1 LSIRKLPQ
9 NIIDQIAAGEVITRP
24 VNIVKELVEN
34 SIDASAKHITI
45 IIEDGGKKRLTVKDD
60 GHGIPKDELALAFE
74 LHSSSKIQE
83 NNIYNVSTLGFRGE
97 ALASI
102 TAVSKVKCKSR
113 SSDQEMGRQI
123 VIEASEVK
131 KIKDITMRRVGT
143 EIEVVGIFYSI
154 PARRKF
160 LGSAA
165 IEKKAIVDLVQ
176 HLALTYYNLQ
186 IELFEVKNN
195 KQITILQSP
204 AREEQLSA
212 IFDILG
218 EKIARNLV
226 KVEGLAGRWKISGY
240 ISSPIICRK
249 DRSLQYI
256 SVNGRAIKQKEIQ
269 KTIEESYG
277 SQLLKRTYP
286 IVVLDIQGE
295 SQWVDYNIHPQKAEI
310 RFSSDDPIL
319 DELSVLIKNS
329 LSKGSDL
336 PSFQGNQKFDA
347 RPENSSIKE
356 MKKEKIK
363 PLKGGAE
370 KAKLERQSASSI
382 DTIRSNE
389 EPPDL
394 ENSKQ
399 MILDEFSGRRAERSI
414 QGYKV
419 LGQIMKK
426 FAIIDAGSELWLM
439 DLHASDERVKFEAY
453 EAHSSQMIMSQQLLS
468 PMAIEVS
475 PEILDLVEEQRQ
487 IFSKFGMEV
496 SISRSKILI
505 HSVPTYFDQK
515 LSEKSILSFFEDV
528 LLSVQGSDE
537 ANVIETPLNEL
548 QYYIVSRLACHGSIR
563 SGYFV
568 DTNTILHV
576 LEELLKC
583 KNPWTCAHG
592 RPTILRFNHSTLEGW
607 FKRSG

>member
-9 NIIDQIAAGEVITRP
+9 HIIDQIAAGEVITRP

-34 SIDASAKHITI
+34 SIDAGARHITI
-45 IIEDGGKKRLTVKDD
+45 SIEDGGKKRLTVKDD
-60 GHGIPKDELALAFE
+60 GRGIPKDELALAFE

-113 SSDQEMGRQI
+113 SSGQETGRQI

-131 KIKDITMRRVGT
+131 KNKDITMRRVGT
-143 EIEVVGIFYSI
+143 EIEVVGIFYNI

-160 LGSAA
+160 LGSAG

-204 AREEQLSA
+204 IREELLSA

-226 KVEGLAGRWKISGY
+226 KVEGLAGRWKINGY
-240 ISSPIICRK
+240 ISSPIISRK
-249 DRSLQYI
+249 DRSMQYI
-256 SVNGRAIKQKEIQ
+256 RVNGRAIKQKGIQ

-310 RFSSDDPIL
+310 RFSNDDPIL
-319 DELSVLIKNS
+319 HELSILIKNS
-329 LSKGSDL
+329 LSEGSDL
-336 PSFQGNQKFDA
+336 PSFQGNQKFDV
-347 RPENSSIKE
+347 RPENSAIKQ
-356 MKKEKIK
+356 MKKEKGN
-363 PLKGGAE
+363 PLEGEPETPKSVRE
-370 KAKLERQSASSI
+370 STSST
-382 DTIRSNE
+382 DTIKSSV

-394 ENSKQ
+394 DNSKQ
-399 MILDEFSGRRAERSI
+399 MILDEFSGGRTERSVH
-414 QGYKV
+414 GHKV

-426 FAIIDAGSELWLM
+426 FALIDAGSELWLM
-439 DLHASDERVKFEAY
+439 DIHASDERVKFEAY

-468 PMAIEVS
+468 PMAIDVS
-475 PEILDLVEEQRQ
+475 PEILDLVEEQSQ
-487 IFSKFGMEV
+487 IFSKFGMGV
-496 SISRSKILI
+496 SISQNKILI

-515 LSEKSILSFFEDV
+515 LSEKSILSFFDDV
-528 LLSVQGSDE
+528 LLSIQGSNE
-537 ANVIETPLNEL
+537 AKAIDTPLNEL

-576 LEELLKC
+576 LDTLLKC
-583 KNPWTCAHG
+583 RNPWTCAHG